1 MEKTT
6 LRSLFL
12 LTIITGSLFTF
23 IACGP
28 EVKEVETKETT
39 KVETTDKAGVPTKEP
54 VKDLAPKTDVNPK
67 DTNVTK
73 PVETPKAVITKPE
86 VKVTTKYVDGTYTKV
101 GSYQSPGGTDAIT
114 VSVTLKNDVMESVSL
129 VNGATSEASVNFQNL
144 FIDGVKG
151 QVVGQKLENVSVG
164 VVNGAS
170 LTGAGF
176 NQAIADIKTAA
187 QR

>member
-28 EVKEVETKETT
+28 EIKEAETKETT
-39 KVETTDKAGVPTKEP
+39 KVETTDKASVPTKEP
-54 VKDLAPKTDVNPK
+54 VKDLTPKTDV
-67 DTNVTK
+67 TK
-73 PVETPKAVITKPE
+73 PVTTKPE
-86 VKVTTKYVDGTYTKV
+86 IKVTTKYVDGTYTKI
-101 GSYQSPGGTDAIT
+101 GSYQSPGGTDSIT
-114 VSVTLKNDVMESVSL
+114 VSVTVKNDVVESVSL
-129 VNGATSEASVNFQNL
+129 VNGGSSEASVNFQNL

-170 LTGAGF
+170 LTGTGF
-176 NQAIADIKTAA
+176 NQAIADIKAAA